1 MVRSRTCRMEM
12 WSGTSF
18 VEIGACSCQ
27 EISEIHLQARHPDI
41 AIQEPSIEIPCSPYL
56 AVHPPYVF
64 RYFLTP
70 ASNLITQHPTSQLQ
84 HPYPPLT
91 MCRSVNTLHT

>member
-27 EISEIHLQARHPDI
+27 ETSEMQSQYVIRTLRYKSHQLRYHAHRPSLSIPLACSAIS
-41 AIQEPSIEIPCSPYL
+41 
-56 AVHPPYVF
+56 
-64 RYFLTP
+64 
-70 ASNLITQHPTSQLQ
+70 
-84 HPYPPLT
+84 
-91 MCRSVNTLHT
+91 